1 MRYVK
6 LNKKVKHRL
15 KSISKKIGEI
25 LVNEIIQ
32 EFLSET
38 RKNINPKIKHVEQ

>member
-1 MRYVK
+1 MRYGK
-6 LNKKVKHRL
+6 LNKKVKHTL

-25 LVNEIIQ
+25 LVQ

>member
-1 MRYVK
+1 MRYGK
-6 LNKKVKHRL
+6 LNKKVKHTL

-25 LVNEIIQ
+25 LVQ

-38 RKNINPKIKHVEQ
+38 RTNINPKIKHVEQ